1 MAFKTIFATESCAPS
16 LATVSACNVARAA
29 NWPADVEAITARRGL
44 SRTQRTTRKEGERKT
59 ARLRRRNMTLT
70 LSLSFLAPSFA
81 HKGRLDGGQKMKTRA
96 GRNNDAAA
104 VCVNIANT
112 TRRACRLPRST
123 LVCCT
128 SVLPS
133 FLRGRRPRPS
143 HATAAIT
150 LEPSDSTPSLPPSE
164 PLAGFTGR
172 EGGREAK
179 EAEGDRLY
187 GLSRVAV
194 QGAHV
199 ERIRGPSV
207 TFSICE

>member
-1 MAFKTIFATESCAPS
+1 MSHVPQTGRGHNRHKRFVPQTE
-16 LATVSACNVARAA
+16 N
-29 NWPADVEAITARRGL
+29 D
-44 SRTQRTTRKEGERKT
+44 KEGKRESECGRKNSPT
-59 ARLRRRNMTLT
+59 SSAKYDP

-81 HKGRLDGGQKMKTRA
+81 HKRRLDGGQKMKTRA

-143 HATAAIT
+143 VACNGGSNLGTVR
-150 LEPSDSTPSLPPSE
+150 LDCLPPSVRVRRN
-164 PLAGFTGR
+164 PSL
-172 EGGREAK
+172 
-179 EAEGDRLY
+179 
-187 GLSRVAV
+187 GL
-194 QGAHV
+194 
-199 ERIRGPSV
+199 
-207 TFSICE
+207 